1 MLYNRNMNTP
11 VSIDSSKA
19 RGNFYDLLNSVYT
32 KNKSYI
38 IKKSGI
44 PVAKLVS
51 INDNVVK
58 KDFLDFAGML
68 TEEEGDKLLNQ
79 FKDFN
84 KRLDNAPIM
93 DLTNR
98 RFK

>member
-1 MLYNRNMNTP
+1 MNTP

-19 RGNFYDLLNSVYT
+19 RSNFYDLLNSVYT

-44 PVAKLVS
+44 PVARLVS

-68 TEEEGDKLLNQ
+68 TEEEGNKLL
-79 FKDFN
+79 K
-84 KRLDNAPIM
+84 LVESG
-93 DLTNR
+93 R
-98 RFK
+98 RDGSSKKKYLANWK